1 MLTPKAVILKLSL
14 VLGALFVNCLLA
26 MLIQYIASLQNRM
39 KTFNIEKIKLLNA
52 MHEGLLI
59 LSNSEK
65 QTRTTMFC
73 NQPG

>member
-1 MLTPKAVILKLSL
+1 MLTAKAVILKLSI

-65 QTRTTMFC
+65 VTRTAMFC